1 MSALRPH
8 YLAGRQ
14 LELHLHGRV
23 IQEFV
28 QSLKSIVNAFVSDGV
43 CDGWCRSLKNGNK
56 CGGIEGSAVAI
67 VVPELHDA
75 TSVVQREDVRAIG
88 KMIAITDV
96 TKRQPH
102 AAEHSES
109 VGMLRTH
116 AFGHGKTID
125 ERGQTAAVAA
135 TDAVKDLQPRDVL
148 IISAVGV
155 RRNVQVGVPERVR
168 MRQRNIKKNNCRRCA
183 HARSSIALSA

>member
-1 MSALRPH
+1 
-8 YLAGRQ
+8 
-14 LELHLHGRV
+14 
-23 IQEFV
+23 
-28 QSLKSIVNAFVSDGV
+28 
-43 CDGWCRSLKNGNK
+43 
-56 CGGIEGSAVAI
+56 
-67 VVPELHDA
+67 
-75 TSVVQREDVRAIG
+75 
-88 KMIAITDV
+88 MIAITDV

-125 ERGQTAAVAA
+125 ERGQSAAVAA
-135 TDAVKDLQPRDVL
+135 TDAVKYLQPGDVL

-155 RRNVQVGVPERVR
+155 RRNVQVRVPERVR
-168 MRQRNIKKNNCRRCA
+168 IRQRNIKKSKSRRCA